1 MNVRITEGQIA
12 AVRAKM
18 AKDQE
23 GKCALCGLPFTPKD
37 GPALD
42 HDHTTGLVR
51 AVLHRSCNGI
61 EGRVLKLAQ
70 RAHAGLPAKDYLVRL
85 GEYYAHHAEPRTNL
99 IHPEH
104 LTEDQKREKANAARR
119 VARAKKAGTASVGKP
134 RARRAVSK
142 V

>member
-12 AVRAKM
+12 AIRAKM
-18 AKDQE
+18 AKEQ
-23 GKCALCGLPFTPKD
+23 GGLCALCHKPFTAKD

-70 RAHAGLPAKDYLVRL
+70 RAHAGLSARDYLVRL
-85 GEYYAHHAEPRTNL
+85 GQYYVIHDNPQTNL

-104 LTEDQKREKANAARR
+104 LTDDQKREKANAARR

-134 RARRAVSK
+134 RARRVVSK

>member
-1 MNVRITEGQIA
+1 MDVRITEGQIP

-18 AKDQE
+18 AKAQ
-23 GKCALCGLPFTPKD
+23 GGLCALCGLPFTTKD

-70 RAHAGLPAKDYLVRL
+70 RAHAGLPAKDYLVML
-85 GEYYAHHAEPRTNL
+85 GEYYRVHSTPQTNL

-104 LTEDQKREKANAARR
+104 LNEDQKRDKANAARR
-119 VARAKKAGTASVGKP
+119 AARAKVSGSTRVRKP
-134 RARRAVSK
+134 RASSK
-142 V
+142 VS

>member
-1 MNVRITEGQIA
+1 MNVRITEGQIP

-18 AKDQE
+18 AKAQ
-23 GKCALCGLPFTPKD
+23 GNLCALCGKPFTPKD

-51 AVLHRSCNGI
+51 AVLHRSCNGT

-70 RAHAGLPAKDYLVRL
+70 RAHAGLPARDYIIALA
-85 GEYYAHHAEPRTNL
+85 EYYKTHETPQTNL

-104 LTEDQKREKANAARR
+104 LSDDQKREKANAARR
-119 VARAKKAGTASVGKP
+119 AARAKASGRPARAAKP
-134 RARRAVSK
+134 RTGK
-142 V
+142 